1 MRPCG
6 CEVAIEMEATLPDA
20 SARGS
25 EKGKR
30 PYCEGDS
37 GWCSHSC
44 AISAKKKK
52 TRVPPQRYKKK
63 KLQAR

>member
-44 AISAKKKK
+44 AAKNKNV
-52 TRVPPQRYKKK
+52 TVDLRDLRATAQ
-63 KLQAR
+63 